1 MDPSAPQTVGKGVAA
16 TSTVCGVTAVL
27 YGVLGGHPP
36 ARLALFSAVNGGL
49 AAATFFSIREYIVG
63 PVLTL
68 THVGNHHTRRKESES
83 AVDGFTGTEPAL
95 SWSHIRTSRLLDSAI
110 SGGIAGGVLNA
121 WKRGKVGLVPGL
133 GTGALLCTLLQWGV
147 NELHIFRIRHVYRT
161 TTTSLPVIGD
171 KSDTVNS
178 YHANDRLVPP
188 SMQTVSYQHQEAES
202 WGDRILSAFGRRVSN
217 DDYLKRLKTK
227 RDTYLRR
234 IEELE
239 RELQEKPR

>member
-16 TSTVCGVTAVL
+16 TSAICGVTAGL
-27 YGVLGGHPP
+27 YGALRGHPP

-49 AAATFFSIREYIVG
+49 AAATFFSIREYIVS

-68 THVGNHHTRRKESES
+68 TQNHYTRRKEWRS
-83 AVDGFTGTEPAL
+83 AVDRAAPTL
-95 SWSHIRTSRLLDSAI
+95 SWIHIRTSRLLDSAV

-147 NELHIFRIRHVYRT
+147 NELHVFRIRHVYRT
-161 TTTSLPVIGD
+161 TATSLPVVGD
-171 KSDTVNS
+171 ESDTMKG
-178 YHANDRLVPP
+178 HDANDRFVPP
-188 SMQTVSYQHQEAES
+188 NVQMVSYQHQDAES
-202 WGDRILSAFGRRVSN
+202 WGNCILSAFGRRISD
-217 DDYLKRLKTK
+217 DDYLKRLKTE
-227 RDTYLRR
+227 REAYLRR

-239 RELQEKPR
+239 RDLREKPR

>member
-16 TSTVCGVTAVL
+16 TSTVCGVTAAL

-161 TTTSLPVIGD
+161 ITT
-171 KSDTVNS
+171 
-178 YHANDRLVPP
+178 
-188 SMQTVSYQHQEAES
+188 MQTVSYQHQEAES

-217 DDYLKRLKTK
+217 DDYLKRLKTE

>member
-1 MDPSAPQTVGKGVAA
+1 MDPSAPKTVGKGVAGNMRVP
-16 TSTVCGVTAVL
+16 TVCGATAAL

-171 KSDTVNS
+171 KSDT
-178 YHANDRLVPP
+178 
-188 SMQTVSYQHQEAES
+188 HQEAES

-217 DDYLKRLKTK
+217 DDYLKRLKTE